1 MSECPLGTSFTL
13 RYQALKFFLLIK
25 TYMLVFE
32 DTFNPSA

>member
-1 MSECPLGTSFTL
+1 MSECLLGTSFTL
-13 RYQALKFFLLIK
+13 RYEAQFFLLIK